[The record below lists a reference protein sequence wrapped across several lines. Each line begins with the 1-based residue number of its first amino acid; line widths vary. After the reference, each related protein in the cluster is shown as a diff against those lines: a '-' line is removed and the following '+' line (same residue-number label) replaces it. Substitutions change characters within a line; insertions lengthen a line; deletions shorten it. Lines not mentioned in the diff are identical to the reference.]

1 MSSQRRR
8 TRAKGSGHAS
18 NRSSQTGRHNR
29 GRRHHRTDGASF
41 WGDPEKLPPAHTN
54 VRMTTDPAAVPRS
67 LGQPPLPGHQAI
79 AEHYLEAVY
88 DRAVTT
94 AGALAAAGG
103 LIDPEELAEEL
114 GQ

>member
-8 TRAKGSGHAS
+8 SRGKGSSHAT
-18 NRSSQTGRHNR
+18 NRSSQNGRQP
-29 GRRHHRTDGASF
+29 RRRQHQRMEGASF
-41 WGDPEKLPPAHTN
+41 WGDPAKLPPAQTN

-79 AEHYLEAVY
+79 AEHYLDAVY

-103 LIDPEELAEEL
+103 LIDPEALAEEL